1 MIIEKSTVIPP
12 SLMVLFVFV
21 KPKLVMIGTPRLL
34 PLLRNPM
41 TESYVPGS
49 WLWRMVLALPL
60 VVIFTTYA
68 VSIMAVKRIFK
79 HNLKEKHER
88 CIF

>member
-1 MIIEKSTVIPP
+1 MAVQVGQLSSPFF
-12 SLMVLFVFV
+12 VLV
-21 KPKLVMIGTPRLL
+21 KPKSVMIGTPRLL

-49 WLWRMVLALPL
+49 WLWRMVLVLPL

-68 VSIMAVKRIFK
+68 VSIMAVKGIFK
-79 HNLKEKHER
+79 HNVKEKHER
-88 CIF
+88 FMIV